1 MKRSREVIIAEILE
15 ICSGGA
21 TKTRIVYQ
29 ANLNFRTV
37 VPYLDLLTNRELL
50 VRSKN
55 DSVIFKTTSKGIKL
69 LKELKSIQGEL
80 NEISN
85 LADSDKVS
93 GLALE

>member
-15 ICSGGA
+15 ICSDGA

-37 VPYLDLLTNRELL
+37 VPYLDLLTNGELL

-55 DSVIFKTTSKGIKL
+55 DSGIFKTTSKGIKL
-69 LKELKSIQGEL
+69 LKELKFIQGEL
-80 NEISN
+80 NEISI
-85 LADSDKVS
+85 LAHSDKGS
-93 GLALE
+93 GLALG

>member
-15 ICSGGA
+15 ICSDGA

-29 ANLNFRTV
+29 ANLNFHTV

-69 LKELKSIQGEL
+69 LRELKTIQGEL

-85 LADSDKVS
+85 LPDSDKGS
-93 GLALE
+93 GLALG